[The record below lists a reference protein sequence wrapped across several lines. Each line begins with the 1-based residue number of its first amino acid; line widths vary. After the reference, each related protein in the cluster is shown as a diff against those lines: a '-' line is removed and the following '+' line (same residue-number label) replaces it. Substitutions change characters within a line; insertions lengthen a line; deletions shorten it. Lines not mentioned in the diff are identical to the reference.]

1 MLCRYRNLWNMDLK
15 LVPFRIGEAMKAT
28 GNKPPWMSVP
38 AKNKYV
44 FKDAARSAAFFSVPL
59 KSISVS

>member
-1 MLCRYRNLWNMDLK
+1 MDLK